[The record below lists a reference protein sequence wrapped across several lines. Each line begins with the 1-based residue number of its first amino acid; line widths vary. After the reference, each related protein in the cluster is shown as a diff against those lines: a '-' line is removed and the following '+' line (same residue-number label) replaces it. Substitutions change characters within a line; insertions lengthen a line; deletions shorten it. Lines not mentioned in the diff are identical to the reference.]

1 MAGFL
6 ARAASAVIA
15 AGAALAAQLA
25 LAQGFPSKP
34 IRIVVPYPAGGT
46 TDLMARALQEPMQKT
61 LGQPVIVDNKA
72 GAAGAIGAREV
83 ARSPADGYTLLF
95 SNNGPSSTTPL
106 LVKDAGYDGYKDFTP
121 VSQVSSAPLFVVVN
135 AAVPASDLKSFID
148 YGRAQ
153 PNAIEY
159 ATAGI
164 GSLGHLASELFA
176 RASGVKMIHIPYK
189 GQAPTTN
196 AVMTGEVKLLITT
209 SSAAMN
215 SFIKEG
221 KLKLLGVSTPQP
233 SPLAPGAPTVNTV
246 LPGYNVE
253 IWFGLLG
260 PAGMPAEVTA
270 KLNDA
275 VQKALQLPELQ
286 ARFQNFGVIAKG
298 STPKALGDLIAD
310 EIPRWTQVV
319 REAAIKAE

>member
-1 MAGFL
+1 MNRF
-6 ARAASAVIA
+6 ARVML
-15 AGAALAAQLA
+15 AALGCAAQIA
-25 LAQGFPSKP
+25 WAQGFPSKP

-46 TDLMARALQEPMQKT
+46 TDIMARALQEPMQKA

-83 ARSPADGYTLLF
+83 ARSAPDGYTLLF

-106 LVKDAGYDGYKDFTP
+106 LVRDAGYDGVKDFTP

-135 AAVPASDLKSFID
+135 AAVPANDLRGFID
-148 YGRAQ
+148 YARAQ
-153 PNAIEY
+153 PQGLEY
-159 ATAGI
+159 ASAGI

-176 RASGVKMIHIPYK
+176 RLAGIRMLHIPYK
-189 GQAPTTN
+189 GQAPTAN
-196 AVMTGEVKLLITT
+196 AVMTGEVKVLITT
-209 SSAAMN
+209 SSGAMN
-215 SFIKEG
+215 NSIKDG

-253 IWFGLLG
+253 IWFGLLA
-260 PAGMPAEVTA
+260 PAGTPSDVVA

-275 VQKALQLPELQ
+275 VARALALPELQ
-286 ARFQNFGVIAKG
+286 GRFQNFGVIAKS

-310 EIPRWTQVV
+310 EVPRWAQVV
-319 REAAIKAE
+319 RESSIKPE

>member
-1 MAGFL
+1 MDRFVRSIVA
-6 ARAASAVIA
+6 I
-15 AGAALAAQLA
+15 GAALTAQLA
-25 LAQGFPSKP
+25 CAQAFPSRP

-46 TDLMARALQEPMQKT
+46 TDIMARALQEPMQQS
-61 LGQPVIVDNKA
+61 LGQPVIVENKA

-83 ARSPADGYTLLF
+83 ARAPADGHTLLF

-106 LVKDAGYDGYKDFTP
+106 LVKDAGYDGIRDFTP
-121 VSQVSSAPLFVVVN
+121 VSQVSSAPLFVVIN

-153 PNAIEY
+153 PGGLEY
-159 ATAGI
+159 ASAGI

-176 RASGVKMIHIPYK
+176 RSAGLKLIHIPYK
-189 GQAPTTN
+189 GQAPTAN

-209 SSAAMN
+209 SSGAMN

-233 SPLAPGAPTVNTV
+233 SPLAPGAPTVNSV

-260 PAGMPAEVTA
+260 PAGLPADVVA

-275 VQKALQLPELQ
+275 VGKALALPDLQ
-286 ARFQNFGVIAKG
+286 ARFRNFGVIAKA
-298 STPKALGDLIAD
+298 STPKQLGDLIAD
-310 EIPRWTQVV
+310 EVPRWTRVV
-319 REAAIKAE
+319 REGGIKAE

>member
-1 MAGFL
+1 MKRRFL
-6 ARAASAVIA
+6 AVAAA
-15 AGAALAAQLA
+15 AFALGATCAQ
-25 LAQGFPSKP
+25 AQGFPSKP

-46 TDLMARALQEPMQKT
+46 TDIMARALQEPMQKT

-83 ARSPADGYTLLF
+83 ARAPADGYTLLF

-106 LVKDAGYDGYKDFTP
+106 LVKDAGYDGLKDFTP

-135 AAVPASDLKSFID
+135 AAVPANDLKAFID

-153 PNAIEY
+153 PNALEY
-159 ATAGI
+159 ASAGI

-176 RASGVKMIHIPYK
+176 RQAGIKMVHIPYK
-189 GQAPTTN
+189 GQAPTAN

-215 SFIKEG
+215 AFIKEG

-246 LPGYNVE
+246 LPGYQVE

-275 VQKALQLPELQ
+275 VQKALQLPDLQ

-298 STPKALGDLIAD
+298 STPKALGELIAD

-319 REAAIKAE
+319 REAAIKPE

>member
-1 MAGFL
+1 MKRFVRITL
-6 ARAASAVIA
+6 
-15 AGAALAAQLA
+15 AALCCAAQFA
-25 LAQGFPSKP
+25 WAQPFPSKP

-46 TDLMARALQEPMQKT
+46 TDIMARALQEPMQKT

-83 ARSPADGYTLLF
+83 ARSAPDGYTLLF

-106 LVKDAGYDGYKDFTP
+106 LVKDAGYDGVKDFAP
-121 VSQVSSAPLFVVVN
+121 VSQVSSAPLFVVIN
-135 AAVPASDLKSFID
+135 AAVPANDLKGFID
-148 YGRAQ
+148 YARAQ
-153 PNAIEY
+153 TQGLEY
-159 ATAGI
+159 ASAGI

-176 RASGVKMIHIPYK
+176 RSAGVRLLHIPYK
-189 GQAPTTN
+189 GQAPTAN

-209 SSAAMN
+209 SSGTMN

-221 KLKLLGVSTPQP
+221 KLKLLGVSTPRP

-253 IWFGLLG
+253 IWFGLLA
-260 PAGMPAEVTA
+260 PAGTPAATVA
-270 KLNDA
+270 RLNDA
-275 VQKALQLPELQ
+275 VGKALASAEIQG
-286 ARFQNFGVIAKG
+286 RFQNFGVIAKA

-310 EIPRWTQVV
+310 EVPRWAQVV
-319 REAAIKAE
+319 RESNIRPE

>member
-1 MAGFL
+1 MDGIVKGIAGL
-6 ARAASAVIA
+6 GIV
-15 AGAALAAQLA
+15 LAAQIA
-25 LAQGFPSKP
+25 SAQGFPSKP

-46 TDLMARALQEPMQKT
+46 TDIMARALQEPMQKV

-72 GAAGAIGAREV
+72 GAACAIGAREV

-106 LVKDAGYDGYKDFTP
+106 LVKDAGYDGVKDFSP
-121 VSQVSSAPLFVVVN
+121 VSQVSSAPLFVVIN
-135 AAVPASDLKSFID
+135 AAVPATDLKSFID

-153 PNAIEY
+153 PNALEY
-159 ATAGI
+159 ASAGI
-164 GSLGHLASELFA
+164 GSLAHLASELFA
-176 RASGVKMIHIPYK
+176 RSAGIKMVHIPYK

-196 AVMTGEVKLLITT
+196 AVMTGEVKVLITT
-209 SSAAMN
+209 SSGAMN
-215 SFIKEG
+215 NFIKEG
-221 KLKLLGVSTPQP
+221 KLKLLGVSTAQP

-260 PAGMPAEVTA
+260 PAGMPADVVA

-275 VQKALQLPELQ
+275 VGKALLLPDLQ
-286 ARFQNFGVIAKG
+286 ERFRNFGVIAKG
-298 STPKALGDLIAD
+298 GTPKALGDLIAD
-310 EIPRWTQVV
+310 EVPRWTQVV
-319 REAAIKAE
+319 RDAAIKAE

>member
-1 MAGFL
+1 MDRIVRSIVAL
-6 ARAASAVIA
+6 
-15 AGAALAAQLA
+15 GAALAAQLA
-25 LAQGFPSKP
+25 WPQAFPSKP

-46 TDLMARALQEPMQKT
+46 TDIMARALQEPMQKT

-106 LVKDAGYDGYKDFTP
+106 LVKDAGYDGVKDFTP
-121 VSQVSSAPLFVVVN
+121 ISQVSSAPLFVVIN
-135 AAVPASDLKSFID
+135 AAVPANDLKGFID
-148 YGRAQ
+148 YARTQAGGL
-153 PNAIEY
+153 EY
-159 ATAGI
+159 ASAGI
-164 GSLGHLASELFA
+164 GSLGHLASELFGRSA
-176 RASGVKMIHIPYK
+176 GLKLIHIPYK
-189 GQAPTTN
+189 GQAPTAN

-209 SSAAMN
+209 SSGAMN

-260 PAGMPAEVTA
+260 PAAMPADVVA

-275 VQKALQLPELQ
+275 IAKALALPELQ

-298 STPKALGDLIAD
+298 STPKQLGDLIAD
-310 EIPRWTQVV
+310 EVPRWTQVV
-319 REAAIKAE
+319 RDAGIKAE

>member
-1 MAGFL
+1 MGRFL
-6 ARAASAVIA
+6 KIA
-15 AGAALAAQLA
+15 AILCTAL
-25 LAQGFPSKP
+25 LAQQAVAQIFPSKP

-46 TDLMARALQEPMQKT
+46 TDIMARALQEPMQKA

-106 LVKDAGYDGYKDFTP
+106 LVKDAGYDGVRDFSP
-121 VSQVSSAPLFVVVN
+121 VSQVSSAPLFVVIN
-135 AAVPASDLKSFID
+135 AAIPANDLRSFID

-153 PNAIEY
+153 PNALEY
-159 ATAGI
+159 ASAGI

-176 RASGVKMIHIPYK
+176 RAAGMKMIHIPYK
-189 GQAPTTN
+189 GQAPTAN
-196 AVMTGEVKLLITT
+196 AVMTGEVKVLITT
-209 SSAAMN
+209 SSGAMN
-215 SFIKEG
+215 SFIKDG
-221 KLKLLGVSTPQP
+221 RLKLLGVSTSQP

-246 LPGYNVE
+246 LPGYQVE

-260 PAGMPAEVTA
+260 PAGMPADVVA

-275 VQKALQLPELQ
+275 VGKTLALPDLQ

-298 STPKALGDLIAD
+298 STPKQLGDLIAD
-310 EIPRWTQVV
+310 EVPRWAQVV
-319 REAAIKAE
+319 REAGIKAE

>member
-1 MAGFL
+1 
-6 ARAASAVIA
+6 
-15 AGAALAAQLA
+15 
-25 LAQGFPSKP
+25 
-34 IRIVVPYPAGGT
+34 
-46 TDLMARALQEPMQKT
+46 
-61 LGQPVIVDNKA
+61 
-72 GAAGAIGAREV
+72 V

-106 LVKDAGYDGYKDFTP
+106 LVKDAGYDGLRDFTP
-121 VSQVSSAPLFVVVN
+121 VSQVSSAPLFVVIN
-135 AAVPASDLKSFID
+135 AAVPANDLKGFID

-153 PNAIEY
+153 PNALEY
-159 ATAGI
+159 ASAGI

-176 RASGVKMIHIPYK
+176 RSAGIRMIHIPYK
-189 GQAPTTN
+189 GQAPTAN
-196 AVMTGEVKLLITT
+196 AVMTGEVKVLITT
-209 SSAAMN
+209 SSGAMN
-215 SFIKEG
+215 NFIKEG

-246 LPGYNVE
+246 LPGYQVE

-260 PAGMPAEVTA
+260 PAGMPADAVA
-270 KLNDA
+270 RLNDA
-275 VQKALQLPELQ
+275 VAKALALPDLQ

-310 EIPRWTQVV
+310 EVPRWTQVV